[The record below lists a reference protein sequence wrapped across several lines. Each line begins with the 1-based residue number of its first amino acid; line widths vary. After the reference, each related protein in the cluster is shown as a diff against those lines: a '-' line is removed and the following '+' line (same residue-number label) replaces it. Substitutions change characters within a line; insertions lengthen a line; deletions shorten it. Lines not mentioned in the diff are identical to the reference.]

1 MLYHQ
6 DQIDLYNNKS
16 QKIDNYIT
24 NFLLKKNKILVDISE
39 LKINDLILIDFIP
52 DSQRYIYDLYSKI
65 GTIVSIINNN
75 VIINNIENENENLLH
90 DGVSYLGQSLGYSY
104 YIYKFI

>member
-1 MLYHQ
+1 MLYYQ